1 MNYWK
6 TVLVSLLI
14 AALLGGAFVGVPGV
28 SNRLNLVNHSNQN
41 IEVNGDFSFSQGEN
55 GEIVI
60 SGGDGS
66 VVLNPDGSSTFQPG
80 EDVKEDVQ
88 EFQEFVEELGD
99 STLPGIFGVF
109 FFGVLLVMI
118 FLVAALALVVNALL
132 FNPLEVGGR
141 RFFVQNLHL
150 PAEVKEV
157 AFGYDH
163 CYKNNVKTLF
173 FRDLYT
179 VLWGLLFIIPGI
191 IKAYEYRMM
200 PYILAAH
207 PDMPTKEV
215 FARSKEM
222 MRGNKWRAFVLDL
235 SFIGWELLSA
245 LTLGI
250 LHIFYV
256 GPYRNMTNAALYEAL
271 EYGNR
276 PAEGTVWT
284 QQPAAPVSGIE
295 G

>member
-1 MNYWK
+1 
-6 TVLVSLLI
+6 
-14 AALLGGAFVGVPGV
+14 
-28 SNRLNLVNHSNQN
+28 
-41 IEVNGDFSFSQGEN
+41 
-55 GEIVI
+55 
-60 SGGDGS
+60 
-66 VVLNPDGSSTFQPG
+66 
-80 EDVKEDVQ
+80 
-88 EFQEFVEELGD
+88 
-99 STLPGIFGVF
+99 
-109 FFGVLLVMI
+109 
-118 FLVAALALVVNALL
+118 
-132 FNPLEVGGR
+132 
-141 RFFVQNLHL
+141 
-150 PAEVKEV
+150 
-157 AFGYDH
+157 
-163 CYKNNVKTLF
+163 
-173 FRDLYT
+173 
-179 VLWGLLFIIPGI
+179 
-191 IKAYEYRMM
+191 MM